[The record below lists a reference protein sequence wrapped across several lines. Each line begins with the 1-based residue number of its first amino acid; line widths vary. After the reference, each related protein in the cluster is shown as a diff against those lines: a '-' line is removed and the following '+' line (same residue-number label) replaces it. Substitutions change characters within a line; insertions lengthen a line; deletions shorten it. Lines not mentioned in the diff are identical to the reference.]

1 MDRYQIA
8 LGIPKSSVI
17 GYTFKPSKSSK
28 KVLAYMRQCVQ
39 DEKEFFA
46 INIDNSTLD
55 MAMVLLSQEVDVP
68 ILVNSESSA
77 RSMSVAYSHKRVY
90 HKGNFPSMYSYA
102 IFHPDVDRKSVKDI
116 KPFLLIR
123 KACVKDG

>member
-1 MDRYQIA
+1 MQ
-8 LGIPKSSVI
+8 
-17 GYTFKPSKSSK
+17 
-28 KVLAYMRQCVQ
+28 QCVQ
-39 DEKEFFA
+39 DGKEMFVVG
-46 INIDNSTLD
+46 IDNSTLD

>member
-8 LGIPKSSVI
+8 LGLPNSSI
-17 GYTFKPSKSSK
+17 LGYCFKPTRSSK
-28 KVLAYMRQCVQ
+28 KALSFMKQCIQ
-39 DEKEFFA
+39 DEKEMY
-46 INIDNSTLD
+46 IVGMDNSTLD

-68 ILVNSESSA
+68 ILVNTEAEA

-90 HKGNFPSMYSYA
+90 HKGNFPSTYSYA

-123 KACVKDG
+123 RARG

>member
-8 LGIPKSSVI
+8 LGTPKSSVT
-17 GYTFKPSKSSK
+17 GYIFKPSKSAK
-28 KVLAYMRQCVQ
+28 KVLAYMRQCIQ
-39 DEKEFFA
+39 DEKEFYA
-46 INIDNSTLD
+46 VNIDNSTLD

-68 ILVNSESSA
+68 ILVKSENAA

-102 IFHPDVDRKSVKDI
+102 LFHPDVDRKSVGNV

-123 KACVKDG
+123 RVNG